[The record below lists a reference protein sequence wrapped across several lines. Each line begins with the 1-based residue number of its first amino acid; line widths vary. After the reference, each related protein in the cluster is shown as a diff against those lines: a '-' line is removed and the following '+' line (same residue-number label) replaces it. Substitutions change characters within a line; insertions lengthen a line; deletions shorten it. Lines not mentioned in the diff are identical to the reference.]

1 MQLIR
6 QVYERFSH
14 MLTTF
19 DTDWV
24 TLPTIYPPTHP
35 TTRTTSLLTH
45 TTVVVLATTHV
56 HAHVAS
62 HLLIVITVITPIN

>member
-1 MQLIR
+1 MIMNIYICRYIQLVR

-19 DTDWV
+19 DRLGDLTYY
-24 TLPTIYPPTHP
+24 LPPHTPHYTHYI
-35 TTRTTSLLTH
+35 

-56 HAHVAS
+56 HAHAS
-62 HLLIVITVITPIN
+62 PAIYL